1 MSIFSRWFGKPVA
14 VAAKPT
20 PARKKRAINWARLQ
34 ALLAPAKESPKSN
47 PVTRYQPAPGV
58 VPKDQDSAVAAMDA
72 TPYDYLQSSA
82 YLGMTLENSFP
93 GYPYLSQLA
102 QLPEYRKIT
111 GTIASEMTRKW
122 IKLQSTGEGN
132 DKADRLEKLEK
143 ALERFQVRDKFRLMA
158 EHDGFFGRGQLYLD
172 VRKAGGAAAREDS
185 AELQTPLAISPAKI
199 KKGSLI
205 GFRVV
210 EAMWTYPGNYNSTD
224 PLAKDYY
231 KPTTW
236 YVMGKIVHDSRFV
249 MMISNPVPDILK
261 AAYSFGGISMSQLAR
276 PYVDNW
282 LRTRDA
288 VSDLVHSFS
297 TSGLKSDLET
307 LLSPDLD
314 GSGGILNRVQLFN
327 QLRDSRG
334 LMLLNKESEDFFQFN
349 TPLSGLDALQAQA
362 QEQMAAVSSIPLV
375 KLLGIQPAGLNASS
389 DGEIR
394 VFYDHIHSL
403 QERLF
408 RDPLKKVLD
417 VIQLDLDG
425 EIDPDVTF
433 EFEPLFQLSSL
444 ELANERKANADTD
457 QVLID
462 AGVITAEESRARV
475 AADPDSPYASLEVTG
490 EDPVDDL
497 DQGEEGEES
506 DRVDTQRQGSAGG

>member
-1 MSIFSRWFGKPVA
+1 MNIFRRWFGKPIA
-14 VAAKPT
+14 VAGTPA
-20 PARKKRAINWARLQ
+20 PARKKRPIQWARLL
-34 ALLAPAKESPKSN
+34 ALAGPAKEAPKPN
-47 PVTRYQPAPGV
+47 PVERYLPAPGV
-58 VPKDQDSAVAAMDA
+58 VPTDQEKAVVAMDA
-72 TPYDYLQSSA
+72 TPYDYLQSAS

-93 GYPYLSQLA
+93 GYPYLAQLA

-122 IKLQSTGEGN
+122 IKLQSTGEGD
-132 DKADRLEKLEK
+132 DKAERIEKLEK
-143 ALERFQVRDKFRLMA
+143 ALERFQVRAKFRAMA
-158 EHDGFFGRGQLYLD
+158 EQDGFFGRGQLYLD
-172 VRKAGGAAAREDS
+172 LSKPGGAPASEDP
-185 AELQTPLAISPAKI
+185 AELQTSLVISPAKI
-199 KKGSLI
+199 KKGSLL

-210 EAMWTYPGNYNSTD
+210 EAMWTYPDTYNSTN

-261 AAYSFGGISMSQLAR
+261 SAYSFGGISMSQLAR

-282 LRTRDA
+282 LRTRDS

-297 TSGLKSDLET
+297 TSGLKTNLET
-307 LLSPDLD
+307 MLAPSLD
-314 GSGGILNRVQLFN
+314 GSGDILKRVELFN
-327 QLRDSRG
+327 RLRDNRG
-334 LMLLNKESEDFFQFN
+334 LMALDKESEDFFQFN

-433 EFEPLFQLSSL
+433 DFEPLFQLSSL
-444 ELANERKANADTD
+444 ELANERKANAETD

-462 AGVITAEESRARV
+462 ASVISTEESRARITS
-475 AADPDSPYASLEVTG
+475 DPDSPYASLEVTG

-506 DRVDTQRQGSAGG
+506 DRADTERQGSAGG